1 MDGWKPEKSKV
12 PSWTWVTGMPRGRS
26 SAVRTSVK
34 AERAEETVASGAWKG
49 GLMEDM
55 MDGVKTRTLGGVHF
69 SPGGHRRLVRRGRKA
84 WIVRMGCRRWVL
96 KRSAKLDGGMVAIGE
111 VW

>member
-1 MDGWKPEKSKV
+1 MC
-12 PSWTWVTGMPRGRS
+12 VTGIDNGRS

-34 AERAEETVASGAWKG
+34 ALSAEQTVASGAWKG
-49 GLMEDM
+49 GLMEEM
-55 MDGVKTRTLGGVHF
+55 MDGVKTRTFGGVF
-69 SPGGHRRLVRRGRKA
+69 SADVPRRAVRSGRKA
-84 WIVRMGCRRWVL
+84 WIVRIGWRRWVL